1 LVPAIVKVGVS
12 YLNNPKQVASIL
24 VKVGHRGM
32 KEIVDVKGRHLVRQ
46 NRCPYLDKNKP
57 SCGCDKDLHVDISQ
71 PVVRFNEFN
80 DSSLDFTMW
89 VYVRD
94 YGAQFKTKTD
104 LRMIMYEEFKRYDIR
119 IPWPI
124 RTIYQGDEKKED
136 EEIREKES
144 EVKVFPDGE
153 SKITLK
159 GKISRNKT
167 IIVQSIYPPVDS
179 NLIQALSLISKA
191 KDHSNEVVVVVPYL
205 GYSRQDREFL
215 PGEIV
220 TMKILGRLFKGA
232 GASKIIV
239 VDIHSKIGLKHFKIK
254 SENISAISDLVKYFK
269 KINLRNPLVVS
280 PDQGGKERAKE
291 FASEFD
297 SEFIALKKQRDRK
310 TGKVKIK
317 TEGLDIVDRDVIL
330 VDDMISTGGSII
342 KATEFL
348 KKQKCKR
355 VFVACTHALL
365 MNNAEKKIRKAGV
378 AKIISTNTIPGKT
391 SIVDISST
399 IAKALK

>member
-1 LVPAIVKVGVS
+1 LINLIAGNSSEDLAKKISKK
-12 YLNNPKQVASIL
+12 LKANL
-24 VKVGHRGM
+24 VK
-32 KEIVDVKGRHLVRQ
+32 
-46 NRCPYLDKNKP
+46 
-57 SCGCDKDLHVDISQ
+57 
-71 PVVRFNEFN
+71 
-80 DSSLDFTMW
+80 
-89 VYVRD
+89 
-94 YGAQFKTKTD
+94 
-104 LRMIMYEEFKRYDIR
+104 
-119 IPWPI
+119 
-124 RTIYQGDEKKED
+124 
-136 EEIREKES
+136 S

-159 GKISRNKT
+159 GKISKSKT
-167 IIVQSIYPPVDS
+167 IVVQSIYPPVDS

-191 KDHSNEVVVVVPYL
+191 NDYSSEVVVVVPYL
-205 GYSRQDREFL
+205 GYAR
-215 PGEIV
+215 
-220 TMKILGRLFKGA
+220 MKILGRLFKGA

-280 PDQGGKERAKE
+280 PDQGGKDRARE
-291 FASEFD
+291 FASEFK
-297 SEFIALKKQRDRK
+297 SEFIALNKQRDRK

-317 TEGLDIVDRDVIL
+317 TEGLDKVVDRDVIL

-365 MNNAEKKIRKAGV
+365 MNDAEKKIRKAGV
-378 AKIISTNTIPGKT
+378 SKIISTNTIPGKT

-399 IAKALK
+399 IAKAIK